1 MIQPDETWKEIT
13 KRTLRKL
20 DEVTRYKVLL
30 YTKEEVMD
38 LGNINSCFDCF
49 SWATTP
55 EGSKYWSNKYVTSKK
70 FTIRV
75 EFRAVRDF
83 MLSLYPS
90 SEYPEYYI

>member
-38 LGNINSCFDCF
+38 QGSINSCFDCF
-49 SWATTP
+49 DWATTP
-55 EGSKYWSNKYVTSKK
+55 EGLRYWSNKYVTSKK

-75 EFRAVRDF
+75 KFRAVRDF

-90 SEYPEYYI
+90 SEYPEYYL

>member
-1 MIQPDETWKEIT
+1 MIQPDETWKEVT

-30 YTKEEVMD
+30 YTKEEVMNH
-38 LGNINSCFDCF
+38 GNVNSCFDCF

-55 EGSKYWSNKYVTSKK
+55 EGSRYWSNKYVTSKK

-75 EFRAVRDF
+75 KFRAVRDF
-83 MLSLYPS
+83 MLSLYPF
-90 SEYPEYYI
+90 SEYPEYYL